1 MLPTLD
7 CRTPAFQPVRPRVL
21 ELETAKKASLLLGS
35 FHPQDDRNKVSQSP
49 CLTKFAS
56 RSRICSR
63 TRRNTARRAS
73 LSP

>member
-7 CRTPAFQPVRPRVL
+7 CRTPPFQPVRPRV
-21 ELETAKKASLLLGS
+21 LETAKKASLLLGS
-35 FHPQDDRNKVSQSP
+35 FQPQDDRDKVSQSP